1 MNKNKEHVICD
12 VLDGSIADEM
22 EIEPGDVLLK
32 INDKVIEDIFD
43 YHFFISDS
51 FVVLLIRKPNG
62 EEWEIEIEKDY
73 EEDLGIVFS
82 HSLMDEYKS
91 CRNKCI
97 FCFIDQLP
105 QGMRETLYFKDDDS
119 RLSFLQG
126 NYVTLTNMSL
136 ENIQRIIE
144 YKLEPINVSIHTTN
158 PDLRC
163 KMLNNR
169 FAGDIMDKLRLLN
182 EGNVELNGQ
191 IVCCPGYNDGE
202 ELIRTLRDLTQFIS
216 NMKSVCVVPFG
227 MTKYREG
234 LTKISPFTPYSAKKV
249 LDTIL
254 ELQKEFLN
262 KYGTRFVFA
271 SDEWYILSGTPL
283 PSEDEYEGYPQIENG
298 VGMVTSLKTEII
310 EELKHHSVNN
320 KTKNITKKITI
331 ATGTLVFEQI
341 KEMCDLVNQKY
352 PNVLIN
358 VVPIKNDF
366 FGHHI
371 TVTGLLTGKDII
383 NQLKDV
389 EIGEQLLLSD
399 TVLRDGEDV
408 LLDDISISDI
418 ENALQ
423 TRINI
428 VKSDGKSF
436 VDAIITDL

>member
-1 MNKNKEHVICD
+1 MKKNKEHIIYD
-12 VLDGSIADEM
+12 VLDGSIAMEM
-22 EIEPGDVLLK
+22 EIEPGDILLK
-32 INDKVIEDIFD
+32 INDKEIEDIFD
-43 YHFFISDS
+43 YHYLVNDEFI
-51 FVVLLIRKPNG
+51 VLLIRKPDG
-62 EEWEIEIEKDY
+62 EEWEIEIEKEYD
-73 EEDLGIVFS
+73 EDLGIVFS
-82 HSLMDEYKS
+82 QSLMDEYKS

-126 NYVTLTNMSL
+126 NYVTLTNMSF
-136 ENIQRIIE
+136 ENIERIIK

-202 ELIRTLRDLTQFIS
+202 ELVRTLRDLTQFIS

-227 MTKYREG
+227 MTKYRDG
-234 LTKISPFTPYSAKKV
+234 LTPISPFTPDTAKKV
-249 LDTIL
+249 LDSIL
-254 ELQKEFLN
+254 KLQKEFL
-262 KYGTRFVFA
+262 KEYGTRFVFA
-271 SDEWYILSGTPL
+271 SDEWYILTGTPL
-283 PSEDEYEGYPQIENG
+283 PTEDEYEGYPQIENG

-310 EELKHHSVNN
+310 EELSHHTAEN
-320 KTKNITKKITI
+320 KLRSITKRVTI
-331 ATGTLVFEQI
+331 ATGTLVFSQI
-341 KEMCDLVNQKY
+341 KEMCDLVNEKY
-352 PNVLIN
+352 PNIQIN

-389 EIGEQLLLSD
+389 NIGDKLLLSD

-423 TRINI
+423 TKINI

-436 VDAIITDL
+436 VDSIIMDL